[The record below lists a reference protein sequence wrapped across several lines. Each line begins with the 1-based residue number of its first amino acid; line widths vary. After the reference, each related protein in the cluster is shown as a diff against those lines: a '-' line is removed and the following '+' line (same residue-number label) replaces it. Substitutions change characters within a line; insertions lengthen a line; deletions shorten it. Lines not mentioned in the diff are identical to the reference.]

1 MKWAKN
7 YPTGINPMGFFI
19 MTNKTRII
27 SYENKLYLKF
37 LFELLL
43 HTQKEFQ
50 I

>member
-27 SYENKLYLKF
+27 SFVSRSWMRTIGRDVLA
-37 LFELLL
+37 
-43 HTQKEFQ
+43 
-50 I
+50 II

>member
-27 SYENKLYLKF
+27 YLKF